1 MDSFIEPDSPYAS
14 LSFENVPLEVKL
26 ASLNPKKRAGRKK
39 FRETRHPV
47 YRGVRMRDNGKW
59 VCEVREP
66 NTKLRVWLGTHPTA
80 VMAARAHDVA
90 AFAFRGR
97 LACLNF
103 ADSVWR
109 LPVPKSNNISDI
121 QTAAAEAAEAFRHT
135 VDEMEVVETELP
147 EVEFY
152 IEEDDV
158 FEMPGYFASMAEGLM
173 VAPPQS
179 MGYGS
184 FGDSVEIYADE
195 SLWSY

>member
-1 MDSFIEPDSPYAS
+1 MDSFIEPYSPYAS

-59 VCEVREP
+59 AGSVCIPR
-66 NTKLRVWLGTHPTA
+66 
-80 VMAARAHDVA
+80 
-90 AFAFRGR
+90 R

-109 LPVPKSNNISDI
+109 LPVPKSSNISDI
-121 QTAAAEAAEAFRHT
+121 QMAAAEAAEAFRHT
-135 VDEMEVVETELP
+135 VDEVEIVETELP

-152 IEEDDV
+152 MEEDDV
-158 FEMPGYFASMAEGLM
+158 F
-173 VAPPQS
+173 
-179 MGYGS
+179 
-184 FGDSVEIYADE
+184 
-195 SLWSY
+195 